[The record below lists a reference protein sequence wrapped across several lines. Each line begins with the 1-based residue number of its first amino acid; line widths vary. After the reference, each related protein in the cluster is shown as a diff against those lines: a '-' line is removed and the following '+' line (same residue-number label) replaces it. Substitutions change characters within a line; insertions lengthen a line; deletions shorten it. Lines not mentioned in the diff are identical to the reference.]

1 MISVKNYD
9 KESKFSNSTLLK
21 AARFVAHV
29 CIISLVWTN
38 TVLAEQSLAE
48 LKLEAIKQRLVDL
61 ALQTDVRLGSS
72 AYLDSD
78 GVLHETAVMSSNAD
92 IRGVRI
98 LAYLEEAGI
107 GTASVDAKLFSSV
120 ECPGSRPNIRR
131 QASVRILVD
140 QSYSDT
146 DYRAGDHYVSELLTH
161 SQQALLE
168 LLAGSQDWQSSVDVN
183 YQSSY
188 EKYMSSRAIDHAN
201 YRFDIKI
208 HEKANPDFTRS
219 DLLAGFDAAYDFL
232 VWANPHLPSVELSQS
247 WPKQLLEYELS
258 LVDRRSEMPLWKD
271 SLVFH
276 YPSVAR
282 GYGKNTL
289 PLPVKRQIAAINKR
303 FVQDVTEALD
313 CQTEHYPLNVVF
325 GRHDRFKIYA
335 GLLAGV
341 NVGDQF
347 LISANANIL
356 TQSLSMSG
364 LAELG
369 LAEVESIS
377 GRAAILRHTAGP
389 QPKGLGVISNSVAIH
404 F

>member
-1 MISVKNYD
+1 
-9 KESKFSNSTLLK
+9 
-21 AARFVAHV
+21 
-29 CIISLVWTN
+29 
-38 TVLAEQSLAE
+38 
-48 LKLEAIKQRLVDL
+48 
-61 ALQTDVRLGSS
+61 
-72 AYLDSD
+72 
-78 GVLHETAVMSSNAD
+78 
-92 IRGVRI
+92 
-98 LAYLEEAGI
+98 
-107 GTASVDAKLFSSV
+107 
-120 ECPGSRPNIRR
+120 
-131 QASVRILVD
+131 
-140 QSYSDT
+140 
-146 DYRAGDHYVSELLTH
+146 
-161 SQQALLE
+161 
-168 LLAGSQDWQSSVDVN
+168 
-183 YQSSY
+183 
-188 EKYMSSRAIDHAN
+188 
-201 YRFDIKI
+201 
-208 HEKANPDFTRS
+208 
-219 DLLAGFDAAYDFL
+219 
-232 VWANPHLPSVELSQS
+232 
-247 WPKQLLEYELS
+247 
-258 LVDRRSEMPLWKD
+258 MPLWKD